1 MPTLFARRYA
11 RPVRAVSGTEKAVGG
26 LILVLVVGL
35 IATLVIHVARDRER
49 LFDVPSPD
57 SGEPGLDGSAGVAS
71 LLPDSALPD
80 SGIPDWQ
87 PPRRVERFTPGNLYV
102 KIDGQAEAYLKLGCV
117 GLTFGTYAHAT
128 DAGRAIDVYWYDMGT
143 QQNAL
148 RAYQAEAP
156 RDVPP
161 VSVGDGGYQ
170 AGSAVF
176 FRKGANYVQ
185 VMPTQPGDADA
196 EVARKIA
203 ERLAAGI

>member
-26 LILVLVVGL
+26 LILVLVAGL

-49 LFDVPSPD
+49 LFDVASPD

-71 LLPDSALPD
+71 RLPD

-102 KIDGQAEAYLKLGCV
+102 KIDGQAEAYLKLGVV

-128 DAGRAIDVYWYDMGT
+128 VAGRAIDVYWYDMGT
-143 QQNAL
+143 PENAL

-161 VSVGDGGYQ
+161 VSVGDAGYQ

-185 VMPTQPGDADA
+185 VMPTQPGDTDA

-203 ERLAAGI
+203 ERLAAGM